1 MGSKERYHW
10 QAQNVKVS
18 GVDDMVLLS
27 KINED
32 AITDNLKKRY
42 MDDYIFTYIGP
53 VLISVNPFKQLPYF
67 TDREVELYQGAA
79 QYENPPHIYALA
91 DNMYRNMMIDSENQ
105 CVIISGESGAGK
117 TVAAKYIMSY
127 VSKVSGGGEKVQH
140 VKDIILQ
147 SNPLLEA
154 FGNAKTVRNNNS
166 SRFVSINTHQC
177 YTPVLETSATYT
189 DQCKQNKTNVYS
201 CQGKYFEIQFSRG
214 GAPDGGKISN
224 FLLEKSRVVSQNPG
238 ERNFHIYYQLLGG
251 ASGEQRE
258 NLGVTTPDYY
268 YYMNQSGTYTVEDI
282 NDKKDFTDTMGAM
295 SVVGLSL
302 DDQDSVLQLVAGI
315 LHLGN
320 ISFREENNY
329 AVVESQDFLA
339 FPAYLLGIPQDGLC
353 SKLTSRIMDSKWG
366 GKTETISVTLNTEQ
380 ACFSR
385 DALSKALYTRLFD
398 YLVDCINKAMQK
410 KTEELNIGVLD
421 IYGFEIFQKNGFE
434 QFCINFV
441 NEKLQQIF
449 IELTL
454 KAEQEEYVQE
464 GIKWTPI
471 EYFNNKVVCDV
482 IESKLNPPGIMS
494 ILDDVCATMHAKGE
508 GADQTLLQ
516 KLQGQIGSH
525 EHFSSWNKGFIVH
538 HYAGKVSYDVSGF
551 CERNRDV
558 LFNDIIELMQSS
570 EFPFIRALFP
580 ENLEVEKRGRPT
592 TASSKIKKQ
601 ANSLVQ
607 TLMKCTPHYIR
618 CIKPNETKR
627 PRDWEENRVRH
638 QVEYLGLREN
648 IRVRRA
654 GYAYRRVF
662 NKFLHRY
669 AILTRETWPGWRGDQ
684 RQGVLHLLHSVNID
698 QDQFQLGKAKV
709 FIKAPESLFLLEEM
723 RERKYNSYA
732 RVIQKAWRKHIA
744 VRKYVK
750 MREEASDVLLNKK
763 ERRRNSINRNFVGDY
778 IGTDNHPEIRQFV
791 GRRERIDFADV
802 VVKFDRRF
810 KTVKRDFIL
819 TPKFL
824 YLIGREK
831 VKQGPDKGQIQEVLK
846 RKIELNRIQSVSLST
861 LQDDFFII
869 HEEEY
874 DSVLQSI
881 FKTEFLSL
889 LVKRYQEKTD
899 KKLLL
904 KFNNLLEFKVKK
916 GRHLFSSSGSR
927 QIQFQVGQG
936 DEVVLKPS
944 GKILQVSVGPGLP
957 KNSRPTRKDNRKS
970 RYMGNQA
977 PPTYQ
982 NNTAPHNRGGG
993 ALRGHPAFLR
1003 GSTLRK
1009 QASMEQPTLPRLQN
1023 QHRPGNQL
1031 PQDQD
1036 MGFMSVPDQGA
1047 AGLHRRLSKEVKPLP
1062 GAGRPKPKPRS
1073 PQCRALYA
1081 YDAQDTDELSFN
1093 TDDIIEI
1100 LTEDPSGWWFGRL
1113 RGKEGMFPGNY
1124 VEKI

>member
-1 MGSKERYHW
+1 MDEDKERYHW
-10 QAQNVKVS
+10 QTQNVKIS

-42 MDDYIFTYIGP
+42 MDDYIFTYIGS

-91 DNMYRNMMIDSENQ
+91 DNMYRNMMIDCENQ

-117 TVAAKYIMSY
+117 TVAAKYIMGY
-127 VSKVSGGGEKVQH
+127 ISKVSGGGPKVQH

-166 SRFVSINTHQC
+166 SRF
-177 YTPVLETSATYT
+177 
-189 DQCKQNKTNVYS
+189 
-201 CQGKYFEIQFSRG
+201 GKYFEIQFSRG
-214 GAPDGGKISN
+214 GEPDGGKISN
-224 FLLEKSRVVSQNPG
+224 FLLEKSRVVSQNQG

-251 ASGEQRE
+251 ATKEMRE

-268 YYMNQSGTYTVEDI
+268 LYLNQSGTYTVEDV
-282 NDKKDFTDTMGAM
+282 NDKKEFSDTMA
-295 SVVGLSL
+295 VCLHLVGLSV
-302 DDQDSVLQLVAGI
+302 DDQDMVMQIVAGI

-320 ISFREENNY
+320 IAFREEGNY
-329 AVVESQDFLA
+329 AVVESEDFLA
-339 FPAYLLGIPQDGLC
+339 FPAYLLGISQEGLKN
-353 SKLTSRIMDSKWG
+353 KLTSRIMDSKWG
-366 GKTETISVTLNTEQ
+366 GKTESIAVTLNTEQ
-380 ACFSR
+380 ASFTR
-385 DALSKALYTRLFD
+385 DALSKALYSRLFD
-398 YLVDCINKAMQK
+398 FLVDSINKAIQK
-410 KTEELNIGVLD
+410 DHEEFNIGVLD
-421 IYGFEIFQKNGFE
+421 IYGFEIFQRNGFE

-471 EYFNNKVVCDV
+471 EYFNNKIVCDL

-508 GADQTLLQ
+508 GADQTLIQ
-516 KLQGQIGSH
+516 KLQAGISSH
-525 EHFSSWNKGFIVH
+525 EHFNSWNKGFIVH

-570 EFPFIRALFP
+570 EFAFIKTLFP
-580 ENLEVEKRGRPT
+580 ENLEAEKKGRPT

-601 ANSLVQ
+601 ANNLVQ

-618 CIKPNETKR
+618 CIKPNETKK
-627 PRDWEENRVRH
+627 PRDWEDTRAKH

-654 GYAYRRVF
+654 GYAFRRAF
-662 NKFLHRY
+662 AKFLQRY
-669 AILTRETWPGWRGDQ
+669 AILTRETWPRWTGEERK
-684 RQGVLHLLHSVNID
+684 GVLHLLHSVNMD
-698 QDQFQLGKAKV
+698 QDQYQLGKTKI

-723 RERKYNSYA
+723 RERKYNGYA
-732 RVIQKAWRKHIA
+732 RAIQKAWRKHIA

-750 MREEASDVLLNKK
+750 MREEASDILLNKK
-763 ERRRNSINRNFVGDY
+763 ERRRNSLNRNFVGDY

-791 GRRERIDFADV
+791 GRREKIDFADV
-802 VVKFDRRF
+802 VAKYDRRF
-810 KTVKRDFIL
+810 RTVKRDLIL

-831 VKQGPDKGQIQEVLK
+831 VKQGPDKGQIHEVLK
-846 RKIELNRIQSVSLST
+846 RQIEVEKIQSVSLST

-869 HEEEY
+869 HEEHY
-874 DSVLQSI
+874 DSVLQCI

-889 LVKRYQEKTD
+889 LYKRYDEKTQR
-899 KKLLL
+899 KLPL

-916 GRHLFSSSGSR
+916 GGWGPFSAAGSR
-927 QIQFQVGQG
+927 QIQFQPGQG
-936 DEVVLKPS
+936 EEAVVKPS
-944 GKILQVSVGPGLP
+944 SKVLIVTIGPGLP
-957 KNSRPTRKDNRKS
+957 KNSSTPRGR
-970 RYMGNQA
+970 G
-977 PPTYQ
+977 
-982 NNTAPHNRGGG
+982 RGGG
-993 ALRGHPAFLR
+993 GGQRGGPPSSRVSLLRR
-1003 GSTLRK
+1003 QS
-1009 QASMEQPTLPRLQN
+1009 SMEQPTLPRQQRSQQTNNRSNN
-1023 QHRPGNQL
+1023 QSQA
-1031 PQDQD
+1031 DTA
-1036 MGFMSVPDQGA
+1036 FMNVPDQGV
-1047 AGLHRRLSKEVKPLP
+1047 AGVHRRRSKEVKPSP
-1062 GAGRPKPKPRS
+1062 GAGRPKPAPKPKPRS
-1073 PQCRALYA
+1073 PECRALYA

-1093 TDDIIEI
+1093 AEDVIEI
-1100 LTEDPSGWWFGRL
+1100 LTEDPSGWWYGRL
-1113 RGKEGMFPGNY
+1113 RGREGMFPGNY
-1124 VEKI
+1124 VKKI

>member
-10 QAQNVKVS
+10 VAQNVKVS

-42 MDDYIFTYIGP
+42 MDDYIFTYIGA

-67 TDREVELYQGAA
+67 TDREVEIYQGAA

-91 DNMYRNMMIDSENQ
+91 DTMYRNMMIDSENQ

-127 VSKVSGGGEKVQH
+127 VSKVSGGGDKVQH

-166 SRFVSINTHQC
+166 SRF
-177 YTPVLETSATYT
+177 
-189 DQCKQNKTNVYS
+189 
-201 CQGKYFEIQFSRG
+201 GKYFEIQFSRG

-238 ERNFHIYYQLLGG
+238 ERSFHIYYQLLGG
-251 ASGEQRE
+251 ASSEQRE

-268 YYMNQSGTYTVEDI
+268 LYLNQSGTYTVEDM
-282 NDKKDFTDTMGAM
+282 NDKKEFTDTMAAM
-295 SVVGLSL
+295 SVVGLSAE
-302 DDQDSVLQLVAGI
+302 DQEAVLQLVAGI

-339 FPAYLLGIPQDGLC
+339 FPCFLLGIPQDGLC
-353 SKLTSRIMDSKWG
+353 SKLTSRMMDSKWG
-366 GKTETISVTLNTEQ
+366 GKTESISVTLNTEQ

-398 YLVDCINKAMQK
+398 FLVDCINKAMQK
-410 KTEELNIGVLD
+410 DQEELNIGVLD
-421 IYGFEIFQKNGFE
+421 IYGFEIFQRNGFE

-471 EYFNNKVVCDV
+471 EYFNNKVVCDL
-482 IESKLNPPGIMS
+482 IESKLNPPGVMS

-525 EHFSSWNKGFIVH
+525 EHFSSWNKGFIIH

-558 LFNDIIELMQSS
+558 LFTDIIELMQSS

-580 ENLEVEKRGRPT
+580 ENLEAEKRGRPS
-592 TASSKIKKQ
+592 TASTKIKKQ

-669 AILTRETWPGWRGDQ
+669 AILTKETWPRWKGEE
-684 RQGVLHLLHSVNID
+684 RQGVMHLLSSVNMD
-698 QDQFQLGKAKV
+698 QDQFQLGKTKV

-723 RERKYNSYA
+723 RERKYNGYA

-778 IGTDNHPEIRQFV
+778 LGTDNHPEIRQFV

-810 KTVKRDFIL
+810 KTTKRDLIL

-846 RKIELNRIQSVSLST
+846 RKIELNKIQSVSLST
-861 LQDDFFII
+861 LQDDFFTI

-874 DSVLQSI
+874 DSVLQSV

-889 LVKRYQEKTD
+889 LVKRYQEKTQ
-899 KKLLL
+899 KKLPL

-916 GRHLFSSSGSR
+916 GGWGPFNSSGSR
-927 QIQFQVGQG
+927 QIQFQAGQG
-936 DEVVLKPS
+936 DEAVLKPC
-944 GKILQVSVGPGLP
+944 GKVLQVSIGPGLP
-957 KNSRPTRKDNRKS
+957 KNSSNKS
-970 RYMGNQA
+970 Q
-977 PPTYQ
+977 
-982 NNTAPHNRGGG
+982 
-993 ALRGHPAFLR
+993 
-1003 GSTLRK
+1003 TL
-1009 QASMEQPTLPRLQN
+1009 QLQ
-1023 QHRPGNQL
+1023 
-1031 PQDQD
+1031 
-1036 MGFMSVPDQGA
+1036 
-1047 AGLHRRLSKEVKPLP
+1047 RRLSKEVKPLP
-1062 GAGRPKPKPRS
+1062 GAGRAKPAPKPKPRS

-1093 TDDIIEI
+1093 ADDIIDI
-1100 LTEDPSGWWFGRL
+1100 LTQDPSGWWFGRL
-1113 RGKEGMFPGNY
+1113 RGREGMFPGNY

>member
-10 QAQNVKVS
+10 VAQNVKVS

-42 MDDYIFTYIGP
+42 MDDYIFTYIGA

-67 TDREVELYQGAA
+67 TDREVEIYQGAA

-91 DNMYRNMMIDSENQ
+91 DTMYRNMMIDSENQ

-127 VSKVSGGGEKVQH
+127 VSKVSGGGDKVQH

-166 SRFVSINTHQC
+166 SRF
-177 YTPVLETSATYT
+177 
-189 DQCKQNKTNVYS
+189 
-201 CQGKYFEIQFSRG
+201 GKYFEIQFSRG

-238 ERNFHIYYQLLGG
+238 ERSFHIYYQLLGG
-251 ASGEQRE
+251 ASSEQRE

-268 YYMNQSGTYTVEDI
+268 LYLNQSGTYTVEDM
-282 NDKKDFTDTMGAM
+282 NDKKEFTDTMAAM
-295 SVVGLSL
+295 SVVGLSAE
-302 DDQDSVLQLVAGI
+302 DQEAVLQLVAGI

-339 FPAYLLGIPQDGLC
+339 FPCFLLGIPQDGLC
-353 SKLTSRIMDSKWG
+353 SKLTSRMMDSKWG
-366 GKTETISVTLNTEQ
+366 GKTESISVTLNTEQ

-398 YLVDCINKAMQK
+398 FLVDCINKAMQK
-410 KTEELNIGVLD
+410 DQEELNIGVLD
-421 IYGFEIFQKNGFE
+421 IYGFEIFQRNGFE

-471 EYFNNKVVCDV
+471 EYFNNKVVCDL
-482 IESKLNPPGIMS
+482 IESKLNPPGVMS

-525 EHFSSWNKGFIVH
+525 EHFSSWNKGFIIH

-558 LFNDIIELMQSS
+558 LFTDIIELMQSS

-580 ENLEVEKRGRPT
+580 ENLEAEKRGRPS
-592 TASSKIKKQ
+592 TASTKIKKQ

-669 AILTRETWPGWRGDQ
+669 AILTKETWPRWKGEE
-684 RQGVLHLLHSVNID
+684 RQGVMHLLSSVNMD
-698 QDQFQLGKAKV
+698 QDQFQLGKTKV

-723 RERKYNSYA
+723 RERKYNGYA

-778 IGTDNHPEIRQFV
+778 LGTDNHPEIRQFV

-810 KTVKRDFIL
+810 KTTKRDLIL

-846 RKIELNRIQSVSLST
+846 RKIELNKIQSVSLST
-861 LQDDFFII
+861 LQDDFFTI

-874 DSVLQSI
+874 DSVLQSV

-889 LVKRYQEKTD
+889 LVKRYQEKTQ
-899 KKLLL
+899 KKLPL

-916 GRHLFSSSGSR
+916 GGWGPFNSSGSR
-927 QIQFQVGQG
+927 QIQFQAGQG
-936 DEVVLKPS
+936 DEAVLKPC
-944 GKILQVSVGPGLP
+944 GKVLQVSIGPGLP
-957 KNSRPTRKDNRKS
+957 KNSTDCSQVSGRTAATERLLVYNFTFFSSAS
-970 RYMGNQA
+970 RS
-977 PPTYQ
+977 
-982 NNTAPHNRGGG
+982 RGGG
-993 ALRGHPAFLR
+993 APRGGPASSR
-1003 GSTLRK
+1003 GSLLR
-1009 QASMEQPTLPRLQN
+1009 QHSTMEQPSLPRLQS
-1023 QHRPGNQL
+1023 QRRPDSRAPKQ
-1031 PQDQD
+1031 PD
-1036 MGFMSVPDQGA
+1036 MGFMNVPEQGA
-1047 AGLHRRLSKEVKPLP
+1047 AGLQRRLSKEVKPLP
-1062 GAGRPKPKPRS
+1062 GAGRAKPAPKPKPRS

-1093 TDDIIEI
+1093 ADDIIDI
-1100 LTEDPSGWWFGRL
+1100 LTQDPSGWWFGRL
-1113 RGKEGMFPGNY
+1113 RGREGMFPGNY

>member
-91 DNMYRNMMIDSENQ
+91 DNMYRNMMIDNENQ

-166 SRFVSINTHQC
+166 SRF
-177 YTPVLETSATYT
+177 
-189 DQCKQNKTNVYS
+189 
-201 CQGKYFEIQFSRG
+201 GKYFEIQFSRG

-224 FLLEKSRVVSQNPG
+224 FLLEKSRVVSQNQG

-251 ASGEQRE
+251 ASAEQRE

-268 YYMNQSGTYTVEDI
+268 LYLNQSGTYTVEDV
-282 NDKKDFTDTMGAM
+282 NDKKEFSDTMGAM

-339 FPAYLLGIPQDGLC
+339 FPSYLLGISPDGLC

-366 GKTETISVTLNTEQ
+366 GKTESISVTLNTEQ
-380 ACFSR
+380 ATFSR
-385 DALSKALYTRLFD
+385 DALSKALYARLFD
-398 YLVDCINKAMQK
+398 FLVDSINKAMQK
-410 KTEELNIGVLD
+410 KQEELNIGVLD
-421 IYGFEIFQKNGFE
+421 IYGFEIFQQNGFE

-471 EYFNNKVVCDV
+471 EYFNNKVVCDL
-482 IESKLNPPGIMS
+482 IESKLSPPGIMS

-516 KLQGQIGSH
+516 KLQGQIGTH
-525 EHFSSWNKGFIVH
+525 EHFSSWNRGFIVH
-538 HYAGKVSYDVSGF
+538 HYAGKVSYDVGGF

-580 ENLEVEKRGRPT
+580 ENLEAEKRGRPT

-618 CIKPNETKR
+618 CIKPNETKK

-654 GYAYRRVF
+654 GYAYRRIF

-669 AILTRETWPGWRGDQ
+669 AILTKETWPQWRGEE
-684 RQGVLHLLHSVNID
+684 RQGVLHLLRSVNMD
-698 QDQFQLGKAKV
+698 QDQFQLGKNKI

-723 RERKYNSYA
+723 RERKFNGYA

-778 IGTDNHPEIRQFV
+778 IGTDNHPEIRQFI

-802 VVKFDRRF
+802 VLKFDRRF
-810 KTVKRDFIL
+810 RTVKRDLIL

-824 YLIGREK
+824 YMIGREK

-846 RKIELNRIQSVSLST
+846 RKIEVNKVQSVSLST
-861 LQDDFFII
+861 LQDDIFII
-869 HEEEY
+869 HEAEY

-889 LVKRYQEKTD
+889 LVKRFQERTD
-899 KKLLL
+899 KKLPL

-916 GRHLFSSSGSR
+916 GGWGPFSSSGFR

-936 DEVVLKPS
+936 DEAVLKPS
-944 GKILQVSVGPGLP
+944 GKVLQVSIGPGLP
-957 KNSRPTRKDNRKS
+957 KNSRPTRKDKRKS
-970 RYMGNQA
+970 QYMGNRA
-977 PPTYQ
+977 PPTKQ
-982 NNTAPHNRGGG
+982 NNSAPFRGGS
-993 ALRGHPAFLR
+993 AHRGQQTSSRQSL
-1003 GSTLRK
+1003 LRK
-1009 QASMEQPTLPRLQN
+1009 QTTMEQPTLPRLQN
-1023 QHRPGNQL
+1023 QHRSGRQSAQN
-1031 PQDQD
+1031 QD
-1036 MGFMSVPDQGA
+1036 MGFMKVPDQGA
-1047 AGLHRRLSKEVKPLP
+1047 AGLHRRLSKEVKPVP
-1062 GAGRPKPKPRS
+1062 GVGRPKPKPRS
-1073 PQCRALYA
+1073 PQCKALYA

-1093 TDDIIEI
+1093 ADDVIEI
-1100 LTEDPSGWWFGRL
+1100 ISEDPSGWWFGRL